1 MKHSRV
7 ERSRSPT
14 PILPPYD
21 PNAPE
26 FLEENLRME
35 RKAHEAL
42 VGDNGRPCYPI
53 ELGFE
58 VFDNSGQYED
68 IFEYWRGESGYHRS
82 QLMFSAQLERWEKF
96 RRFQQKN
103 RRYFIFHSRF
113 PEFQQKVLER
123 RRRHGLDGD
132 VQLLEEQSKQSGLDD
147 WMEYQDYE
155 LRESERLENEYREDE
170 ARLVSRRKALADAG
184 VSAFEEIQELEFGTY
199 YSLAVKCS
207 GEEWRAKEKEELAE
221 RKLRLAEKRL
231 KAAEL
236 DELGE
241 RVERATWVRL
251 FLKEVESAQMRLDKL
266 QRLAEDAERESEPFN
281 RWLQARHNEWDEFSE
296 EGKRLVRLEVEST
309 EFQDQKKK
317 RRELVKKAYE
327 ARSMHFRAKEEVEYA
342 EEGYK
347 AAQSDEIRE
356 TIERAALIKVTQE
369 EVRSAQTRFEEA
381 RELTEKIELKGKVIS
396 ALSYIPLTRGKI
408 KRHNVLLEWIEQ
420 QRQKIAG
427 GRADIEKE
435 GGQGRSKRA
444 SLRVLQ
450 NHPATEPSRANKPP
464 RANGRTRKQLTPRSI
479 LNLVNPAKVSKAPSK
494 RRSSHRKMSV
504 PCDASQA
511 AEKMTTDSS
520 APEPRSKQ
528 AFKVRDAM
536 PASLHPIH
544 SSRVSKPGAKRPT
557 GLRRGGTKLTPTT
570 DVRRRTRED
579 NLGTSS
585 TSSTDRKA
593 IQQSANASLQR
604 STRTT
609 KPPERFHPG

>member
-1 MKHSRV
+1 
-7 ERSRSPT
+7 
-14 PILPPYD
+14 
-21 PNAPE
+21 
-26 FLEENLRME
+26 ME

-58 VFDNSGQYED
+58 VFDNPGQYKD

-82 QLMFSAQLERWEKF
+82 QLMFHAQLVRWEKF

-113 PEFQQKVLER
+113 PELQQKVLER

-132 VQLLEEQSKQSGLDD
+132 VQLLEEQSKQSRLDD

-155 LRESERLENEYREDE
+155 LGESERLEKEYKEDE
-170 ARLVSRRKALADAG
+170 ARLVSRRKALAEAG
-184 VSAFEEIQELEFGTY
+184 VSALEEIQELEFGSY

-207 GEEWRAKEKEELAE
+207 GEEGRAEKKEESAE

-231 KAAEL
+231 KAAES

-266 QRLAEDAERESEPFN
+266 QRLAEDAERNLEPFN
-281 RWLQARHNEWDEFSE
+281 RWWLARQIEWRK
-296 EGKRLVRLEVEST
+296 KRLEYPEEEARRMIDLEFEST

-317 RRELVKKAYE
+317 HTELGKKAYE
-327 ARSMHFRAKEEVEYA
+327 ARFMRFRAKKEVGFA

-347 AAQSDEIRE
+347 AAQSDDIRE
-356 TIERAALIKVTQE
+356 TIERAALIKVAQE
-369 EVRSAQTRFEEA
+369 EVRSAQAHFEEA
-381 RELTEKIELKGKVIS
+381 RELTEKIKLKGKVIS
-396 ALSYIPLTRGKI
+396 ALSYIPLIRGKI

-420 QRQKIAG
+420 QRRKIAG

-435 GGQGRSKRA
+435 GGQDRSKRA
-444 SLRVLQ
+444 SSRVLR
-450 NHPATEPSRANKPP
+450 NHPATEPSRPNKPP
-464 RANGRTRKQLTPRSI
+464 KANGREEKQSTARSI
-479 LNLVNPAKVSKAPSK
+479 HSPVDPAKVSKAPNK
-494 RRSSHRKMSV
+494 RRSPRRKMSV

-511 AEKMTTDSS
+511 VEKTTTDSS

-528 AFKVRDAM
+528 AFKVKDAM
-536 PASLHPIH
+536 PASLRPIH

-557 GLRRGGTKLTPTT
+557 RLCRGGTKLTPTT
-570 DVRRRTRED
+570 GVRRRTRED
-579 NLGTSS
+579 KLGTLP
-585 TSSTDRKA
+585 TPSTDRKA
-593 IQQSANASLQR
+593 MQQSANASLRR

-609 KPPERFHPG
+609 KPPERFHPGYT